1 MCGVPREVVV
11 SRLRKR
17 HKAKVFLIINNMVEV
32 KKKTRSQ
39 KNKRRNV
46 RQGKIFIRSTYNNT
60 IISITDLAGN
70 LLVQSSAGRVGFTGT
85 RKATPYAAQ
94 QAVND
99 AIERIKPYGLQEA
112 AVYVKGIGSARETAI
127 RSLNVTGLTIT
138 TIRDITPIPHNGVRA
153 PKRRRV

>member
-1 MCGVPREVVV
+1 
-11 SRLRKR
+11 
-17 HKAKVFLIINNMVEV
+17 MVEA
-32 KKKTRSQ
+32 KKRSKPK

-46 RQGKIFIRSTYNNT
+46 RQGKIYIRSTYNNT

-85 RKATPYAAQ
+85 RKATPFAAQ

-99 AIERIKPYGLQEA
+99 VIEKIKPYGLQEA

-127 RSLNVTGLTIT
+127 RSLNVAGLAIS

>member
-1 MCGVPREVVV
+1 MAE
-11 SRLRKR
+11 
-17 HKAKVFLIINNMVEV
+17 I
-32 KKKTRSQ
+32 KKKIKSKKKQ
-39 KNKRRNV
+39 KHNV

-70 LLVQSSAGRVGFTGT
+70 VLVQSSAGRVGFTGT
-85 RKATPYAAQ
+85 RKATPFAAQ
-94 QAVND
+94 QAVSD
-99 AIERIKPYGLQEA
+99 AIERVKTYGLQEA

-127 RSLNVTGLTIT
+127 RSLGAAGLTIT